1 MEGYGQFCPLALSA
15 EIVGERWTPL
25 VLRELML
32 GARHFNDI
40 HRGVPRMSPSLL
52 SRRLKT
58 LQNAMIVERVRCGQR
73 IEYRLTEAG
82 EALAPVIEAL
92 ALWGKAWLPSTLSAE
107 RADPDL
113 ILWDMHRRMNTD
125 EMPSKRTVIRFDFT
139 DQQPEKRLRW
149 LIGDNGAIDICITDP
164 GLEVDLFVETDSST
178 VTSVW
183 YGDMA
188 LRHALDDG
196 LIALHGPRR
205 LCDAFPSWLKL
216 NLLAEVPRR
225 HGPVRS
231 RQAKTG

>member
-15 EIVGERWTPL
+15 EVVGERWTPL

-58 LQNAMIVERVRCGQR
+58 LQNARIVERVRCERR
-73 IEYRLTEAG
+73 IEYRLTDAG
-82 EALAPVIEAL
+82 EALVPVIEAL
-92 ALWGKAWLPSTLSAE
+92 ALWGKTWLPSTLSAE

-125 EMPSKRTVIRFDFT
+125 RMPTRRTVIRFDFT
-139 DQQPEKRLRW
+139 DQKTEKRLRW
-149 LIGDNGAIDICITDP
+149 VIGEKGAVDICITDP
-164 GLEVDLFVETDSST
+164 GLEVDLFVETDSRT
-178 VTSVW
+178 VTLVW

-188 LRHALDDG
+188 LRRALDDG
-196 LIALHGPRR
+196 LIELHGPRR
-205 LCDAFPSWLKL
+205 LCEAFPSWLQL

-225 HGPVRS
+225 SAPPRIV
-231 RQAKTG
+231 